1 MQRMGMT
8 AMAVLAFGSLAGPAA
23 LQGQEKIGDF
33 FLFERADPTSGED
46 RSSITTLADENYV
59 SGAGGLTF
67 RCAEDG
73 FEMVVT
79 ATYLGSK
86 ANSPVRYAFG
96 DEEPR
101 AATWAVRST
110 GMAAVAPADV
120 IEDFLGRAMAE
131 TSVVVR
137 LNDFQLRA
145 HAYTFRL
152 AGLEEALARLG
163 CR

>member
-1 MQRMGMT
+1 MT
-8 AMAVLAFGSLAGPAA
+8 VLAIGSLAGPAA
-23 LQGQEKIGDF
+23 LRAQEKIGDF
-33 FLFERADPTSGED
+33 FLFERTDPTSGED
-46 RSSITTLADENYV
+46 RSSITTLADENFV

-86 ANSPVRYAFG
+86 AASPVRYAFG
-96 DEEPR
+96 DDEPR

-120 IEDFLGRAMAE
+120 SEDFLRRAVAE
-131 TSVVVR
+131 TTVVVGVT
-137 LNDFQLRA
+137 DFQLRA
-145 HAYTFRL
+145 HSYTFRL
-152 AGLEEALARLG
+152 AGLELALARLS